1 LVDET
6 PADTNH
12 VSLTETTGFEEGNLV
27 LLLDLAG
34 VTERARVTSTG
45 ATSLSL
51 ESLDNPGGNLRNTF
65 SPQQCS
71 RVLKLREV
79 HYHLES
85 EPDGKVLVKNVIGSP
100 EGSRILARQVEA
112 LRFEY
117 LDETGTVLS
126 PASPE
131 LTDRLTTVRVVMSFF
146 TGSERG
152 DRKTFK
158 TAVTLDRQSASV
170 DFAERGY
177 GFRLARYFRPL
188 ENPAGLATRLARD
201 WGVIISGGAE
211 PSRDRSYVYTFL
223 NQKRFL
229 EARTENVTWLDEVRE
244 PVALAFG
251 PEKSSLAGSLFV
263 ASSGLRVGHL
273 TRVHPDGD
281 GVVSR
286 TSSVET
292 FEKTNVLAQ
301 IGGIAFGVDHA
312 LYVASSE
319 KAKIF
324 RIHFDS
330 SGKPATPEAVAELK
344 GSPGAIVQGADGG
357 LYFVLDETDGS
368 SLWTI
373 PFDETFSPT
382 LPHAVAKLPGRAVSL
397 SLEPQLGSLFVLL
410 QERSRDFAIFELTR
424 RWIREPTEDPEKIFS
439 LRAFRERQQERTHDE
454 DESDTRAETM
464 VRPTHL
470 PTTLLPEALDFIAFD
485 HLGLLYIGA
494 KDRNLVLKFDL
505 DRPDARYHVEIT
517 GVVALPRDLTST
529 SPKVRLQAWTK
540 NPLGW

>member
-1 LVDET
+1 
-6 PADTNH
+6 
-12 VSLTETTGFEEGNLV
+12 
-27 LLLDLAG
+27 
-34 VTERARVTSTG
+34 
-45 ATSLSL
+45 
-51 ESLDNPGGNLRNTF
+51 
-65 SPQQCS
+65 
-71 RVLKLREV
+71 
-79 HYHLES
+79 
-85 EPDGKVLVKNVIGSP
+85 
-100 EGSRILARQVEA
+100 
-112 LRFEY
+112 

-131 LTDRLTTVRVVMSFF
+131 LTDRLTTVRVILSFF

-158 TAVTLDRQSASV
+158 TAVTLDQQSASV

-177 GFRLARYFRPL
+177 GFRLARYFHPL

-223 NQKRFL
+223 IQKRFL

-251 PEKSSLAGSLFV
+251 PEKSSLAGSLFI

-286 TSSVET
+286 TSNVET

-312 LYVASSE
+312 LYVAGSE

-324 RIHFDS
+324 QIHFDS
-330 SGKPATPEAVAELK
+330 SGKPAVPEAIAELK

-357 LYFVLDETDGS
+357 LYFILDETDGS

-373 PFDETFSPT
+373 PFDESFSPT
-382 LPHAVAKLPGRAVSL
+382 LPHEVARLPGRAISL
-397 SLEPQLGSLFVLL
+397 SLEPQWGNLFVLV

-439 LRAFRERQQERTHDE
+439 LRAFREQQQERTHDE
-454 DESDTRAETM
+454 DARDTRAETM

-505 DRPDARYHVEIT
+505 DRPDARYNVEIT
-517 GVVALPRDLTST
+517 GVVTLPRDPTST
-529 SPKVRLQAWTK
+529 SPRVRLQAWTK

>member
-1 LVDET
+1 
-6 PADTNH
+6 
-12 VSLTETTGFEEGNLV
+12 
-27 LLLDLAG
+27 
-34 VTERARVTSTG
+34 
-45 ATSLSL
+45 
-51 ESLDNPGGNLRNTF
+51 
-65 SPQQCS
+65 
-71 RVLKLREV
+71 
-79 HYHLES
+79 
-85 EPDGKVLVKNVIGSP
+85 
-100 EGSRILARQVEA
+100 
-112 LRFEY
+112 
-117 LDETGTVLS
+117 
-126 PASPE
+126 
-131 LTDRLTTVRVVMSFF
+131 
-146 TGSERG
+146 
-152 DRKTFK
+152 
-158 TAVTLDRQSASV
+158 
-170 DFAERGY
+170 
-177 GFRLARYFRPL
+177 
-188 ENPAGLATRLARD
+188 
-201 WGVIISGGAE
+201 
-211 PSRDRSYVYTFL
+211 
-223 NQKRFL
+223 
-229 EARTENVTWLDEVRE
+229 
-244 PVALAFG
+244 
-251 PEKSSLAGSLFV
+251 
-263 ASSGLRVGHL
+263 
-273 TRVHPDGD
+273 
-281 GVVSR
+281 
-286 TSSVET
+286 VET

-344 GSPGAIVQGADGG
+344 GSPGAIVQGVDGS

-382 LPHAVAKLPGRAVSL
+382 LPREVAQLPGRAISL
-397 SLEPQLGSLFVLL
+397 SLEPQLGSLFVLI

-454 DESDTRAETM
+454 DKRGTRAETM